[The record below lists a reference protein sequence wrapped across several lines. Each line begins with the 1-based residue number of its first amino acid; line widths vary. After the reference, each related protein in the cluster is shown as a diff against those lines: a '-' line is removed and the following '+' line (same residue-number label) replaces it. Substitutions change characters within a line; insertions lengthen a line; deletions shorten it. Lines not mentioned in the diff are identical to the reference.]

1 MARAIGRTKG
11 IKSYHNCSIT
21 NKCRRHAVKIM
32 NYYMNKDL
40 LFKNLLD
47 HPEYQTPVAEKKLLM
62 K

>member
-1 MARAIGRTKG
+1 MARAIGHAKD

-21 NKCRRHAVKIM
+21 NKCRRHVVKIM

-47 HPEYQTPVAEKKLLM
+47 HPEYQTPVAEKNY
-62 K
+62 